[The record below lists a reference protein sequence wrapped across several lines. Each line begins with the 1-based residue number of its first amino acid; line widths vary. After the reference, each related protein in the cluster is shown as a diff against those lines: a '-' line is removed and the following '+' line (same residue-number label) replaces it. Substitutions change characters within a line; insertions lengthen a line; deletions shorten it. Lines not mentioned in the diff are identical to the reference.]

1 MRKDN
6 CPWEQLSTRYGN
18 QMVIWRHL
26 EVKRV
31 KFFKLPNF
39 CWRSRTFG
47 LQFWVSPLPVLCL
60 ASKWF
65 YFFSCHVIG
74 LAESR
79 QHSPAPGWG
88 WCFGP
93 SVQAGSMPATLPV
106 RSHPDIPCFQVDTA
120 AGLWFSTSVSVLRL
134 LWGLAFR
141 AKFNRPRGGNA
152 SLGSQQSQ
160 SDPSSHWEGAAT
172 RTALSYGKPSPF
184 CVTLDPMQ
192 LGLFNHFW

>member
-18 QMVIWRHL
+18 QMVVWRHL

-106 RSHPDIPCFQVDTA
+106 RSHPDIPCFHLLTP
-120 AGLWFSTSVSVLRL
+120 RL
-134 LWGLAFR
+134 
-141 AKFNRPRGGNA
+141 
-152 SLGSQQSQ
+152 
-160 SDPSSHWEGAAT
+160 
-172 RTALSYGKPSPF
+172 
-184 CVTLDPMQ
+184 TLQ
-192 LGLFNHFW
+192 LGPGFLPRWACCVCCEAWLLEPSLTDQGVEMPP